1 MRIAF
6 PRAMDALASESLIP
20 PPPSTAGT
28 RPTTTPGWI
37 RRALAPA
44 NIALA
49 PGSRLSVAFMSLIWI
64 GLVGLADYWTGYE
77 RSMLIFYLIPITLGT
92 WFVGRSYG
100 MFLAALSVGT
110 SIFSDIASG
119 IPEVRYWNEL
129 VGLSSY
135 VVFVWLLARWRNL
148 LLQLDD
154 RVRLRTADL
163 QEEILQRMRLE
174 REMTEVTERERRRL
188 GHDLH
193 DSLCQHLTGVALTAQ
208 ALQSK
213 LNGKQSGDAIEAGK
227 LVGLIEEGIDL
238 TRSLARGL
246 FSPDLE
252 RGGLAVALEGLAHG
266 TQERTGISC
275 EFHHND
281 EERIAPCDSVVAT
294 QLYRIAQEA
303 VANAIKHSRA
313 TRIVIELD
321 RAADEIRLNVFDD
334 GVGFQPRDGTTGLGL
349 KMMRHGADL
358 IGAKFSVATRT
369 PAGTTVSC
377 VLAKKQTDES

>member
-1 MRIAF
+1 
-6 PRAMDALASESLIP
+6 
-20 PPPSTAGT
+20 
-28 RPTTTPGWI
+28 
-37 RRALAPA
+37 
-44 NIALA
+44 
-49 PGSRLSVAFMSLIWI
+49 
-64 GLVGLADYWTGYE
+64 
-77 RSMLIFYLIPITLGT
+77 
-92 WFVGRSYG
+92 
-100 MFLAALSVGT
+100 MFLAALSIGT
-110 SIFSDIASG
+110 SAYTDIASG
-119 IPEVRYWNEL
+119 IPQVRYWNEL

-135 VVFVWLLARWRNL
+135 AIFVWLLARWRNL

-213 LNGKQSGDAIEAGK
+213 LNAQHSADAIEAEK
-227 LVGLIEEGIDL
+227 LVGLVEEGIDL

-281 EERIAPCDSVVAT
+281 EEHVEPCDAAVVT

-303 VANAIKHSRA
+303 VANALKHSRA

-321 RAADEIRLNVFDD
+321 RPADETRLNIFDD
-334 GVGFQPRDGTTGLGL
+334 GIGFQPGDETDGLGL

-358 IGAKFSVATRT
+358 MGAKFSVEPRN
-369 PAGTTVSC
+369 PVGTIVSC
-377 VLAKKQTDES
+377 VLAKRQSNES

>member
-1 MRIAF
+1 
-6 PRAMDALASESLIP
+6 MDGLASEDLLP
-20 PPPSTAGT
+20 PPLLTAET
-28 RPTTTPGWI
+28 RLATAPGWI
-37 RRALAPA
+37 RRALSPA
-44 NIALA
+44 NIARA
-49 PGSRLSVAFMSLIWI
+49 SGSRLSVAFLSLIWI
-64 GLVGLADYWTGYE
+64 GLVGVADYWTGYE

-110 SIFSDIASG
+110 SAFTDVASG

-129 VGLSSY
+129 VGLASY
-135 VVFVWLLARWRNL
+135 AVFVWLLARWRSL

-163 QEEILQRMRLE
+163 QEEILQRTRLE
-174 REMTEVTERERRRL
+174 KEMTEVTERERRRL

-213 LNGKQSGDAIEAGK
+213 LNGQQSDDAIEAGK

-252 RGGLAVALEGLAHG
+252 RGGLAVALEGLAHN
-266 TQERTGISC
+266 TQERAGISC

-281 EERIAPCDSVVAT
+281 EQHVTTYDTAVTT

-303 VANAIKHSRA
+303 VANAAKHSRA

-321 RAADEIRLNVFDD
+321 RAADETRLNIFDD
-334 GVGFQPRDGTTGLGL
+334 GVGFQPGDGTDGLGL

-358 IGAKFSVATRT
+358 IGAKFSVAARP

-377 VLAKKQTDES
+377 VLPKKQLDER

>member
-1 MRIAF
+1 M
-6 PRAMDALASESLIP
+6 P
-20 PPPSTAGT
+20 PAPAVARKGATA
-28 RPTTTPGWI
+28 PGWI
-37 RRALAPA
+37 GRAVAPTH
-44 NIALA
+44 IAFA
-49 PGSRLSVAFMSLIWI
+49 SASRLGAGFLSVFWI
-64 GLVGLADYWTGYE
+64 GVVGLVDYWTGYE

-100 MFLAALSVGT
+100 IFLAGLSVGT
-110 SIFSDIASG
+110 SILSDIASG
-119 IPEVRYWNEL
+119 IPEIRYWNEA
-129 VGLSSY
+129 VGLTSY
-135 VVFVWLLARWRNL
+135 TIFVWLLARWRTL

-163 QEEILQRMRLE
+163 QEEILQRMQIE
-174 REMTEVTERERRRL
+174 SEMTEVTERERRRL

-213 LNGKQSGDAIEAGK
+213 LSGKYSDEAAEAGK

-252 RGGLAVALEGLAHG
+252 RGGLAVALEGLAHN

-275 EFHHND
+275 EFHYSD
-281 EERIAPCDSVVAT
+281 EECVQPSDATVLT
-294 QLYRIAQEA
+294 QLYRIVQEA
-303 VANAIKHSRA
+303 VANAVKHSRA
-313 TRIVIELD
+313 SRIVIELD
-321 RAADEIRLNVFDD
+321 GAEGETRLNVFDD
-334 GVGFQPRDGTTGLGL
+334 GAGFNPTSETDGLGL

-358 IGAKFSVATRT
+358 IGARLTIAARV
-369 PAGTTVSC
+369 PAGTIVSC
-377 VLAKKQTDES
+377 TLPQVSAQTEEATR

>member
-1 MRIAF
+1 
-6 PRAMDALASESLIP
+6 MDALAPESLISP
-20 PPPSTAGT
+20 PLSTAGPP
-28 RPTTTPGWI
+28 PTLTAGWI
-37 RRALAPA
+37 QRAS
-44 NIALA
+44 
-49 PGSRLSVAFMSLIWI
+49 GSRVSVAFMSLIWI
-64 GLVGLADYWTGYE
+64 GVVGVADYWTGYE
-77 RSMLIFYLIPITLGT
+77 HSMLIFYLIPITLGT

-100 MFLAALSVGT
+100 MFLAALSIGT
-110 SIFSDIASG
+110 SIFTDIASG

-135 VVFVWLLARWRNL
+135 AVFVWLLARWRNL

-213 LNGKQSGDAIEAGK
+213 LNGKQSDEAIEARK

-252 RGGLAVALEGLAHG
+252 RGGLAVALEGLAHN

-281 EERIAPCDSVVAT
+281 EERVAPFDSAVVT

-321 RAADEIRLNVFDD
+321 RAGDETRLNIFDD
-334 GVGFQPRDGTTGLGL
+334 GTGFQSTDRTDGLGL
-349 KMMRHGADL
+349 KMMRHGAEL
-358 IGAKFSVATRT
+358 IGAKFNVAPGT
-369 PAGTTVSC
+369 PVGTTVSC
-377 VLAKKQTDES
+377 VLVKRQSDES

>member
-1 MRIAF
+1 
-6 PRAMDALASESLIP
+6 MDALASESLIP
-20 PPPSTAGT
+20 RPRSRAEPPPGSTPA
-28 RPTTTPGWI
+28 WI
-37 RRALAPA
+37 RRALQPA
-44 NIALA
+44 NIAVA
-49 PGSRLSVAFMSLIWI
+49 GGSRLSVAFLSLIWI
-64 GLVGLADYWTGYE
+64 ALVGLADYWTGYE

-92 WFVGRSYG
+92 WFVGRAYG
-100 MFLAALSVGT
+100 MFLAAVSIGT
-110 SIFSDIASG
+110 SAWSDIASG
-119 IPEVRYWNEL
+119 APEVRYWNEL

-154 RVRLRTADL
+154 RVRLRTEDL

-208 ALQSK
+208 GLQSK
-213 LNGKQSGDAIEAGK
+213 LNAKHSDDAIEAAK
-227 LVGLIEEGIDL
+227 LVDLIEEGIDL

-252 RGGLAVALEGLAHG
+252 RGGLAVALEGLAHN

-275 EFHHND
+275 EFHPND
-281 EERIAPCDSVVAT
+281 EERTAPRDAAVVT

-303 VANAIKHSRA
+303 VANAVRHSHA

-321 RAADEIRLNVFDD
+321 GAGDETRLNIFDD
-334 GVGFQPRDGTTGLGL
+334 GVGLRPGDGTNGLGL
-349 KMMRHGADL
+349 KMMGHGADL
-358 IGAKFSVATRT
+358 IGAKFSVAARTR
-369 PAGTTVSC
+369 AGTTVSC
-377 VLAKKQTDES
+377 VLAKKPSHES

>member
-1 MRIAF
+1 
-6 PRAMDALASESLIP
+6 MDVLVSETLLP
-20 PPPSTAGT
+20 APKMTAET
-28 RPTTTPGWI
+28 RPAAASNWI
-37 RRALAPA
+37 GRALAPL

-49 PGSRLSVAFMSLIWI
+49 KGSRLGVVLVSLIWI

-77 RSMLIFYLIPITLGT
+77 HSMLIFYLIPITLGT
-92 WFVGRSYG
+92 WFVGRNYG
-100 MFLAALSVGT
+100 LFLAALSIGA
-110 SIFSDIASG
+110 SIFTDIVSG
-119 IPEVRYWNEL
+119 IPQVRYWNEA

-135 VVFVWLLARWRNL
+135 AVFVWLLARWRSL

-154 RVRLRTADL
+154 RVRLRTSDL
-163 QEEILQRMRLE
+163 QEEILQRKRLE

-208 ALQSK
+208 VLQSK
-213 LNGKQSGDAIEAGK
+213 LTGKQSDDAAEAGK

-252 RGGLAVALEGLAHG
+252 GSGLAVALEGLAHG
-266 TQERTGISC
+266 TQEKTGVSC

-281 EERIAPCDSVVAT
+281 EEIVQPCDPAVQT

-303 VANAIKHSRA
+303 VANGVKHSRA

-321 RAADEIRLNVFDD
+321 DADEETSLNVFDD
-334 GVGFQPRDGTTGLGL
+334 GGGFDSATVTNGLGL

-358 IGAKFSVATRT
+358 IGAKFSVCART

-377 VLAKKQTDES
+377 VLTKKQSDEN

>member
-1 MRIAF
+1 
-6 PRAMDALASESLIP
+6 MDALASETVLVP
-20 PPPSTAGT
+20 PLVTAGT
-28 RPTTTPGWI
+28 RPPAASGWI
-37 RRALAPA
+37 RRVFAPA

-49 PGSRLSVAFMSLIWI
+49 SGSRLSVGFLSLIWI
-64 GLVGLADYWTGYE
+64 GLVGLVDYWTGYE

-92 WFVGRSYG
+92 WFVGRNYG
-100 MFLAALSVGT
+100 LFLAALSIGA

-119 IPEVRYWNEL
+119 IPEVRYWNEA

-135 VVFVWLLARWRNL
+135 AIFVWLLARWRSL

-163 QEEILQRMRLE
+163 QEEILQRTRLE
-174 REMTEVTERERRRL
+174 REMTEVAERERRRL

-208 ALQSK
+208 VLQSK
-213 LNGKQSGDAIEAGK
+213 LAGKQSEDAAEAAK

-252 RGGLAVALEGLAHG
+252 RGGLAVALEGLAHN

-275 EFHHND
+275 EFHHN
-281 EERIAPCDSVVAT
+281 EEECVQPWDAAVLT
-294 QLYRIAQEA
+294 QFYRIAQEA
-303 VANAIKHSRA
+303 VANAVKHSRS

-321 RAADEIRLNVFDD
+321 GAGGEINLNIFDD
-334 GVGFQPRDGTTGLGL
+334 GVGFGSAPESTGLGL

-358 IGAKFSVATRT
+358 IGAKFAVSARN

-377 VLAKKQTDES
+377 VLAKRQCDET

>member
-1 MRIAF
+1 
-6 PRAMDALASESLIP
+6 
-20 PPPSTAGT
+20 
-28 RPTTTPGWI
+28 
-37 RRALAPA
+37 
-44 NIALA
+44 
-49 PGSRLSVAFMSLIWI
+49 
-64 GLVGLADYWTGYE
+64 
-77 RSMLIFYLIPITLGT
+77 
-92 WFVGRSYG
+92 
-100 MFLAALSVGT
+100 
-110 SIFSDIASG
+110 
-119 IPEVRYWNEL
+119 VRYWNEL

-135 VVFVWLLARWRNL
+135 AIFVWLLARWRNL

-163 QEEILQRMRLE
+163 QEEIVQRMRLE

-213 LNGKQSGDAIEAGK
+213 LNAQHSADAIEAEK
-227 LVGLIEEGIDL
+227 LVGLVEEGIDL

-281 EERIAPCDSVVAT
+281 EEHVEPCDAAVVT

-303 VANAIKHSRA
+303 VANALKHSRA

-321 RAADEIRLNVFDD
+321 RPADETRLNIFDD
-334 GVGFQPRDGTTGLGL
+334 GIGFQPGDETDGLGL

-358 IGAKFSVATRT
+358 MGAKFSVEPRN
-369 PAGTTVSC
+369 PVGTIVSC
-377 VLAKKQTDES
+377 VVAKRQSNES

>member
-1 MRIAF
+1 MN
-6 PRAMDALASESLIP
+6 ALASETLLP
-20 PPPSTAGT
+20 LPVPTAEI
-28 RPTTTPGWI
+28 RPAGLAGWI
-37 RRALAPA
+37 SRVLAA
-44 NIALA
+44 AKATLA
-49 PGSRLSVAFMSLIWI
+49 GISKFHIGFLSLIWI

-92 WFVGRSYG
+92 RFVDRSYG
-100 MFLAALSVGT
+100 LFLAGLSIAT
-110 SIFSDIASG
+110 SVTTDIASG
-119 IPEVRYWNEL
+119 IPEVRFWNEA

-135 VVFVWLLARWRNL
+135 AIFVWLLSRWRSL

-163 QEEILQRMRLE
+163 QEEIRQRMRLE
-174 REMTEVTERERRRL
+174 REMTEVAERERRRL

-208 ALQSK
+208 VLQSK
-213 LNGKQSGDAIEAGK
+213 LAGERSDDAAVAGK
-227 LVGLIEEGIDL
+227 LVGLIEDGIDL

-252 RGGLAVALEGLAHG
+252 RGGLAVALEGLAHN

-275 EFHHND
+275 EFHYSD
-281 EERIAPCDSVVAT
+281 EECVQLADSTLVT

-303 VANAIKHSRA
+303 VANAVKHARP

-321 RAADEIRLNVFDD
+321 GAGGETSLNIFDD
-334 GVGFQPRDGTTGLGL
+334 GVGFGPAIETDGLGL
-349 KMMRHGADL
+349 RMMRHGADL
-358 IGAKFSVATRT
+358 IGANFAVSARN
-369 PAGTTVSC
+369 PAGTMVSC
-377 VLAKKQTDES
+377 VLGKEFDES